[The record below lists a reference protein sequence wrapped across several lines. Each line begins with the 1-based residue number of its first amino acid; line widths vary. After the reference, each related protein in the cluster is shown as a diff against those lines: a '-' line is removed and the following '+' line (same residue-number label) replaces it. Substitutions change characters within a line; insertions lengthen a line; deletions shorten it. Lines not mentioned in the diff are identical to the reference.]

1 MKFEYKVKLTE
12 KDLYHFMM
20 YHNYHG
26 IQGKLGIIVA
36 ALAFAAAAVTIGN
49 IEPFYTFAYLACG
62 VVFLLY
68 TPITLR
74 FKAKKQFV
82 LIPDL
87 REDMTYTFDDEKIVS
102 AMKDQSAEVQW
113 IKLFKIVGTKN
124 YLYIYTDRMHS
135 TIIPKEAIGEEF
147 NELADFIEL
156 KAPKGKVKIKR

>member
-1 MKFEYKVKLTE
+1 MRFEYKVKLTE
-12 KDLYHFMM
+12 KDLFNFMM

-36 ALAFAAAAVTIGN
+36 ALAFAAAAVTFGN
-49 IEPFYTFAYLACG
+49 VEMLYTVAYIVCG

-68 TPITLR
+68 TPISLR

-87 REDMTYTFDDEKIVS
+87 REEMTYTFDDEKIVS

-113 IKLFKIVGTKN
+113 IKIFKVVGTKG

-135 TIIPKEAIGEEF
+135 TIIPKEALGDQF

-156 KAPKGKVKIKR
+156 KTPKGRVKIKR